1 MATSYLRCV
10 GKFTAATTASV
21 QHHGRDGRPCA
32 SHGRAS
38 CVWVPP
44 LNSRVSPISSQIF
57 PQRATAWGKEPAG
70 EFQFLRG

>member
-38 CVWVPP
+38 CVGVP
-44 LNSRVSPISSQIF
+44 L
-57 PQRATAWGKEPAG
+57 
-70 EFQFLRG
+70 